1 MILRNLSLDHL
12 VICSFFAVCRVYN
25 INISFH
31 NILDV
36 YTAYLVPFQTIN
48 SIVDWGDV
56 NRLWFEVDVKSVS
69 DYASFSPS
77 SQTKASYV
85 HGTMVD
91 LYNTS
96 FFPFVY
102 PVIQYYNASLQTG
115 YSRNMNSRPGVI
127 TGWVN

>member
-1 MILRNLSLDHL
+1 MTLRKLSLDHL

-48 SIVDWGDV
+48 SIIEWGDV
-56 NRLWFEVDVKSVS
+56 NRLWFEVDVKSMS
-69 DYASFSPS
+69 DYASLSP
-77 SQTKASYV
+77 SQTKASYMC
-85 HGTMVD
+85 GTMVD

-96 FFPFVY
+96 FVPFVY
-102 PVIQYYNASLQTG
+102 PVIQYYHASLQAG
-115 YSRNMNSRPGVI
+115 DARNVNPRLGIIPG
-127 TGWVN
+127 GVN